1 MKNVFALLLV
11 LGSLARAE
19 TVVVGQLIDDS
30 GYYFNSFGDRYNVYV
45 GGITRGANLGG
56 TSSVTWNTTVMSN
69 VNGANGISWTGANAS
84 AVSPTL
90 QAGAFSYSGYAGLA
104 GTSAAADDLTNTGIH
119 STPTITISSTAG
131 QRYVIDLL
139 FANSFGPRTFDV
151 KVGGL
156 LYLDDLALDLSANRR
171 PLVYRF
177 EYVATGSTI
186 PITFTA
192 GAAPGVSDTNPYVNA
207 VSVTQVPEPSS
218 GALLVAGMALLAAM
232 RRRK

>member
-1 MKNVFALLLV
+1 MKMFFIFFFLA
-11 LGSLARAE
+11 GSLVRAE
-19 TVVVGQLIDDS
+19 TVVVGQLIDDT
-30 GYYFNSFGDRYNVYV
+30 GWYFNSFGDRYNVYV

-84 AVSPTL
+84 AVSPTVVS
-90 QAGAFSYSGYAGLA
+90 GAFNYTGYSGLA
-104 GTSAAADDLTNTGIH
+104 GTDTAANDLTNTGIH
-119 STPTITISSTAG
+119 LSPTITISSTVGA
-131 QRYVIDLL
+131 RYVIDLL

-151 KVGGL
+151 NVGGL

-218 GALLVAGMALLAAM
+218 GALLLVGLAVALQG